1 MDLVAASRAFVAVAR
16 HGSFTVGA
24 AAIRVP
30 QSVASR
36 RVAALESHLGGDLL
50 DRTSRALTLTRF
62 GADLLPAARRLVQ
75 LADALEHDAERA
87 LRRPFRLVVPA
98 VCPPRELALL
108 AAEARELGLHLELTT
123 AGPDDQG
130 DMARGGRSG
139 VAIVPG
145 EPGGVAIVPVPPDVA
160 TWRVPLG
167 VAALRDPVT
176 HVENLKD
183 RQGTGRAIWIQ
194 PEDDVP
200 HIRDRLTRLGAS
212 VGLRPAQ
219 IVVAA
224 SLVAAAAEALSSQDL
239 LLCSAA
245 QASDLGL
252 RWGRIGEVEL
262 ARGYDAAGGPGTDLD
277 RVRRLLHGPL
287 GRALGVPAKG
297 V

>member
-1 MDLVAASRAFVAVAR
+1 MDLVAACRAFVAVAR

-36 RVAALESHLGGDLL
+36 RVAALETHLGGDLL
-50 DRTSRALTLTRF
+50 DRTSRALTPTRF
-62 GADLLPAARRLVQ
+62 GGDLLPAARQLVQ

-87 LRRPFRLVVPA
+87 RRRPFRLVVPA
-98 VCPPRELALL
+98 VCAPRDLARL
-108 AAEARELGLHLELTT
+108 AAEARRLGVHLELSTD
-123 AGPDDQG
+123 GPG
-130 DMARGGRSG
+130 A
-139 VAIVPG
+139 
-145 EPGGVAIVPVPPDVA
+145 VAIVPVAPDVA

-167 VAALRDPVT
+167 LAARQVPVT
-176 HVENLKD
+176 HVENLRD
-183 RQGTGRAIWIQ
+183 RQGTGRTIWIQ

-200 HIRDRLTRLGAS
+200 HVRDRLTRLGAS

-219 IVVAA
+219 IVVAG
-224 SLVAAAAEALSSQDL
+224 
-239 LLCSAA
+239 SAA

-262 ARGYDAAGGPGTDLD
+262 VRGYDATAGAGAEVD
-277 RVRRLLHGPL
+277 RVRRLLHGPV
-287 GRALGVPAKG
+287 GRALGVPVEG